1 MISLGFKE
9 FQITHL
15 LLLTKHMQVISKLK
29 KQQINT
35 AIIKASGKS

>member
-9 FQITHL
+9 FQITH